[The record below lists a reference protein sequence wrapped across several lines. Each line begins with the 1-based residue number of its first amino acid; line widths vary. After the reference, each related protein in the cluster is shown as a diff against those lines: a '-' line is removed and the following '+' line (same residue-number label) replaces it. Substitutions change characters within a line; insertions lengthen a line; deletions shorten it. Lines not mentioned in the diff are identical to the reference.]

1 MRNTLLN
8 IVHDNLREKVYQRLK
23 TLIVNETYPPGSRI
37 NVEKLTREF
46 GVSRTPIWEAVQ
58 KLIQEGLLE
67 NVPRR
72 GVFVLAHSPERVEE
86 IYSLWEVLE
95 GLVSRRAAE
104 RRDSSA
110 LLRIR
115 RALERQTKCLK
126 QHDLD
131 GCIQAI
137 GDFHQGVSEAAAH
150 SQAKALLESVI
161 SQSRALGFRS
171 IYFPG
176 RPVRDVEEHVAIYR
190 AIEAGDEDLAEELA
204 REHIRT
210 VKEKVL
216 ESVNSELDIS
226 GKRKS
231 FQIADE
237 GVALTD
243 KS

>member
-1 MRNTLLN
+1 MN
-8 IVHDNLREKVYQRLK
+8 IAHDNLREKVYQRLK
-23 TLIVNETYPPGSRI
+23 ELIVNESYPPGSRI
-37 NVEKLTREF
+37 NVERLTREF

-58 KLIQEGLLE
+58 KLTQEGLLE
-67 NVPRR
+67 DVPRR
-72 GVFVLAHSPERVEE
+72 GVFVLAHSPERVED

-95 GLVSRRAAE
+95 GLVSRCAAE
-104 RRDSSA
+104 RRDGSA

-115 RALERQTKCLK
+115 KALDRQAGCLE

-137 GDFHQGVSEAAAH
+137 GDFHQGIAAASSH
-150 SQAKALLESVI
+150 GQARVLLESVI

-176 RPVRDVEEHVAIYR
+176 RPVKDVEEHAAIYR
-190 AIEAGDEDLAEELA
+190 AIEAGDGDLAEDLA

-216 ESVNSELDIS
+216 ESVRLELEGS
-226 GKRKS
+226 GKRES
-231 FQIADE
+231 VPA
-237 GVALTD
+237 
-243 KS
+243 S

>member
-1 MRNTLLN
+1 MN
-8 IVHDNLREKVYQRLK
+8 IAHDNLREKVYQRLK
-23 TLIVNETYPPGSRI
+23 ELIVNESYPPGSRI
-37 NVEKLTREF
+37 NVERLTREF

-58 KLIQEGLLE
+58 KLTQEGLLE

-86 IYSLWEVLE
+86 IYSLWEFLE
-95 GLVSRRAAE
+95 GLVSRCAAE
-104 RRDSSA
+104 RRDGSA

-115 RALERQTKCLK
+115 KALDRQAGCLE

-137 GDFHQGVSEAAAH
+137 GDFHQGIASASSH
-150 SQAKALLESVI
+150 GQARVLLESVI

-176 RPVRDVEEHVAIYR
+176 RPVKDVEEHAAIYR
-190 AIEAGDEDLAEELA
+190 AIEAGDGDLAEDLA

-216 ESVNSELDIS
+216 ESVRLELEGA
-226 GKRKS
+226 GKRES
-231 FQIADE
+231 VPA
-237 GVALTD
+237 
-243 KS
+243 S